1 MPCKSSLWLNGSLNF
16 HFYFHF
22 HFHYPGSTTLY
33 LTLPCLCF
41 FLLLS
46 TMALLHSTSLYHGSI
61 LDSTYFYHFSTSYH
75 QPTLALIV
83 STSLDV
89 ILLLSTIDS
98 VLPSTSLYKILPA
111 WLYLSLLYNSC
122 TLFYLTLL
130 SSTMAL
136 HHSIGLYIT
145 VS

>member
-75 QPTLALIV
+75 QPTWLCLYFTRCD
-83 STSLDV
+83 SPSFYHG
-89 ILLLSTIDS
+89 S
-98 VLPSTSLYKILPA
+98 VLPSTSLYKILPT